1 MVVRFPRRDYDFLKK
16 GLYTTLDSLLF
27 SLPMGFTSLNHW
39 MESDNTSELV
49 DQLKTTNDVSKT
61 LTNWFKRTTNEYNTS
76 PEQDLCLVLEDGII
90 TKDQVPTN
98 LIKRTV
104 RFLSSQINY
113 SLDFKEEHE
122 RLIQQVL

>member
-1 MVVRFPRRDYDFLKK
+1 
-16 GLYTTLDSLLF
+16 
-27 SLPMGFTSLNHW
+27 MGFTSLNHW

-90 TKDQVPTN
+90 TKDQVPVE
-98 LIKRTV
+98 LVHRTV
-104 RFLSSQINY
+104 SWLSNQLHSKQ
-113 SLDFKEEHE
+113 FQREH
-122 RLIQQVL
+122 RRMLKQLV